1 MNLFL
6 CFSYKYRYGLVRTS
20 AEQLDRA
27 EMVRYNPDMEGILD
41 STHLGRIASHFYI
54 QHETIV
60 HFNESLRESM
70 DFGHMF
76 DMLAKANEFSQL
88 RVHPRAAIWPF

>member
-1 MNLFL
+1 M
-6 CFSYKYRYGLVRTS
+6 
-20 AEQLDRA
+20 DRA

-60 HFNESLRESM
+60 QFNEALREGM
-70 DFGHMF
+70 DYGHIL
-76 DMLAKANEFSQL
+76 DMLSKANEFSQL
-88 RVHPRAAIWPF
+88 RVSSACDWRVYCCHVFLFPVSRRRD